1 MARKSSKSKIS
12 ASSPPASTTN
22 SITLSP
28 TDIWLGRGLPFV
40 LAAVA
45 LALYVVTLAP
55 GLTWA
60 NYGAD
65 GGDLLAAAVQN
76 GVPHPTGYPLYTILL
91 QIWLKLVGLL
101 APNSEIAWR
110 GNLFSAVAG
119 AASVGFTCRVAYQL
133 IKTDFQRPWLWA
145 GMVGLAWG
153 ATPLLWNQSIITE
166 VYALHALL
174 IAFHGWVLLTY
185 YPLQSWRRPVLLG
198 LSIGLG
204 LAHHVTFALLMLAT
218 LYWIWSEPDRTG
230 RRFRFWWLL
239 GLGALLPLLF
249 YLRIP
254 LVAHLGETPPPVDWG
269 YPYNLQGLWWLV
281 SGAAYRR
288 YLFSVPLSGL
298 LSRVSTW
305 ALTVSVQYTPLG
317 LALSLIGLSLIDQYL
332 PRLRNWGLLWV
343 LPISIY
349 TIGYN
354 TFDSEIY
361 LLAVGWMLAIW
372 LAYGLPAF
380 TEWLGSRWPDVRPR
394 MDHAFLVM
402 MIAGLLALVA
412 VRLPR
417 YSLRHDTEAQEFVD
431 GALQAL
437 EPNSLVFSSGDAE
450 TFALWYSAWA
460 TGELIER
467 APGAMLVNVA
477 LYQFDWYRELLQ
489 DLYPNLPGV
498 SESPSSIL
506 AQNSGTRP
514 IFFSEKL
521 PLAPVET
528 LQPVGS
534 IWRFVPPAP

>member
-1 MARKSSKSKIS
+1 MARKSSKSSK
-12 ASSPPASTTN
+12 ASSSAAPKEPLS
-22 SITLSP
+22 LSP
-28 TDIWLGRGLPFV
+28 TEARLGGAVPFAV
-40 LAAVA
+40 AAVA
-45 LALYVVTLAP
+45 VVLYVVTLAP

-91 QIWLKLVGLL
+91 QIWLKLVGFI

-110 GNLFSAVAG
+110 GNLFSAVAA
-119 AASVGFTCRVAYQL
+119 AASVGLTCRVVYQL
-133 IKTDFQRPWLWA
+133 IRTDFGRPWLWA
-145 GMVGLAWG
+145 GIIGLAWG
-153 ATPLLWNQSIITE
+153 ATPLLWNQAIITE

-185 YPLQSWRRPVLLG
+185 YPPQSWRRPALLG

-218 LYWIWSEPDRTG
+218 LYWIWTEENGAG
-230 RRFRFWWLL
+230 RRVRFWGLMA
-239 GLGALLPLLF
+239 LGALVPLLF

-254 LVAHLGETPPPVDWG
+254 LVAHMGETPPPVDWG
-269 YPYNLQGLWWLV
+269 YPYNLKGLWWLV

-288 YLFSVPLSGL
+288 YLFSVPLSALQGRI
-298 LSRVSTW
+298 SSW
-305 ALTVSVQYTPLG
+305 ALAVSVQYTPLG
-317 LALSLIGLSLIDQYL
+317 LALALIGLNLLDQYR
-332 PRLRNWGLLWV
+332 PRLRNWSLLWV

-361 LLAVGWMLAIW
+361 LLAVGWMLAVW

-380 TEWLGSRWPDVRPR
+380 TEWLRNRWPDVRPR
-394 MDHAFLVM
+394 IDHAFVTM
-402 MIAGLLALVA
+402 MVAGVLALA
-412 VRLPR
+412 FVRLPR
-417 YSLRHDTEAQEFVD
+417 YSLRHDTEAQQFVD
-431 GALQAL
+431 GAIQAL
-437 EPNSLVFSSGDAE
+437 EPNSLVFSSGDSE

-460 TGELIER
+460 TGDLTEQ
-467 APGAMLVNVA
+467 APGVMLVNVA

-489 DLYPNLPGV
+489 DLYPDLPGV
-498 SESPSSIL
+498 DKSPGNIL
-506 AQNSGTRP
+506 AENSGTRP

-521 PLAPVET
+521 PLVPVET

-534 IWRFVPPAP
+534 IWRYVPAGQ